1 MREETEGE
9 KSEGTFQETSHSK
22 YRPRGARQR
31 VVYPPLFS
39 SLFYD
44 RLYTR
49 ARVCRFQY
57 NATEIIRPIV
67 MKRK

>member
-39 SLFYD
+39 SLFL
-44 RLYTR
+44 RPTLYARTR
-49 ARVCRFQY
+49 VSF
-57 NATEIIRPIV
+57 PI
-67 MKRK
+67 